1 MPRPTLKAVAAIAGV
16 TPATVSMALRGS
28 GKISAETIRRVE
40 KAAHSLGYRPDP
52 TLTRLMSY
60 LRQGEAR
67 PVATLGMI
75 TVREKPAAWRESSHL
90 RRYYDAALKRGAEL
104 GFRIEELWLGA
115 PNLTPKR
122 MKEILLARG
131 IEGLFVFSGYRWKYF
146 QDFDFSPFAC
156 ATYGRWNGSQR
167 LMDRAGE
174 NYYLDVLRVIA
185 ELRQLGY
192 TRPGLVLQ
200 TELDERTGHLYSAG
214 YLWCEQQRR
223 TPTKIPVLMED
234 EMNEKAFAR
243 WFRKHRP
250 DAIIAHTPTA
260 AEYARWLGRLGARV
274 PDDVGLVALDLD
286 PNDPLQPSGIRQDS
300 ERVGAAVVD
309 MIATKLQRG
318 ERGLSPSPRVLLFE
332 GEWIAG
338 TTTRRK

>member
-28 GKISAETIRRVE
+28 GKISPETTRRVH
-40 KAAHSLGYRPDP
+40 KAAASLGYRPDP

-75 TVREKPAAWRESSHL
+75 TVREKPAAWRENSHL
-90 RRYYDAALKRGAEL
+90 RRYYDAALERGAEL

-174 NYYLDVLRVIA
+174 NYYLDILRVIT
-185 ELRQLGY
+185 ELRKLGY
-192 TRPGLVLQ
+192 TRPGLVLE

-214 YLWCEQQRR
+214 YLWCQQQGQISAK
-223 TPTKIPVLMED
+223 TPILMETQMD
-234 EMNEKAFAR
+234 EKAFAR

-250 DAIIAHTPTA
+250 DAVIAHTPTTA
-260 AEYARWLGRLGARV
+260 HYLRWLGRLGARV
-274 PDDVGLVALDLD
+274 PDDVGFVALDIDLD
-286 PNDPLQPSGIRQDS
+286 DPLKPSGIRQDS

-318 ERGLSPSPRVLLFE
+318 ERGLSASPRVLLFE
-332 GEWIAG
+332 GDWVAG
-338 TTTRRK
+338 ATTRNV